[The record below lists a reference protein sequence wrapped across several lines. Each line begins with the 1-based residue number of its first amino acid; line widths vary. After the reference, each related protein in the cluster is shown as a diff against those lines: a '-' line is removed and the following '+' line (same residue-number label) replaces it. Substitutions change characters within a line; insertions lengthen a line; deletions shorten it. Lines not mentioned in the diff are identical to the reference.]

1 MGSLL
6 EELPSGAQGCHQMPS
21 DSSLEKEESQVWA
34 AFVKNHAKENKPAFF
49 VDART
54 PCQIQLTF
62 AGTNDYTTG
71 QAHKDEDGGV
81 LVG

>member
-1 MGSLL
+1 MLRDATREQLSRERGKS
-6 EELPSGAQGCHQMPS
+6 
-21 DSSLEKEESQVWA
+21 VWA

-62 AGTNDYTTG
+62 AGTNDCTTG
-71 QAHKDEDGGV
+71 QAHKDGDGGV